1 MSNQVKLDAFVKE
14 NISKNMEGIQGPY
27 DLPEG
32 WKWVRLE
39 ECCKINPSKSEV
51 KNLPDN
57 LQVTFVPMTAVN
69 ENTGRIENPEI
80 RLLGGVRKGYT
91 YFKEGDILFA
101 KITPCME
108 NGKSAIARSL
118 INGIGFGST
127 EFHVLRP
134 TRDVCAEWI
143 HFYIRQKWFREEAA
157 RNMTGS
163 VGQQR
168 VPVEFLKKAIIPLP
182 PLKEQKRIISRL
194 EQLVSRAEEAK
205 RLRKLAREE
214 AEKIMQAALNKVFSR
229 AKEEEWKWA
238 KLGTLLIKKP
248 QYGLT
253 ARSSQEKKEVRY
265 IRISDVN
272 DHGELKDDD
281 PRFLDLT
288 SEEYEKYKLEEN
300 DILIARSGSVGR
312 VYLHRPIKQKC
323 VFASYLIRFKID
335 SNKLLPKFFFY
346 FGLSSLYRE
355 FVENTLRKVAQPN
368 INAKEYCKLK
378 VPLPHLK
385 EQEEIVVYLDRING
399 IRKIVSG
406 IQQKTEEEL
415 EKLIP
420 SILDKAFRGGL

>member
-1 MSNQVKLDAFVKE
+1 MSHITGTRQPRVIIDTF
-14 NISKNMEGIQGPY
+14 
-27 DLPEG
+27 
-32 WKWVRLE
+32 LE
-39 ECCKINPSKSEV
+39 YP
-51 KNLPDN
+51 
-57 LQVTFVPMTAVN
+57 
-69 ENTGRIENPEI
+69 
-80 RLLGGVRKGYT
+80 
-91 YFKEGDILFA
+91 
-101 KITPCME
+101 
-108 NGKSAIARSL
+108 
-118 INGIGFGST
+118 
-127 EFHVLRP
+127 
-134 TRDVCAEWI
+134 
-143 HFYIRQKWFREEAA
+143 
-157 RNMTGS
+157 
-163 VGQQR
+163 
-168 VPVEFLKKAIIPLP
+168 IPLP
-182 PLKEQKRIISRL
+182 PLEEQKRIVSRL
-194 EQLVSRAEEAK
+194 EQLISRAEEAR
-205 RLRKLAREE
+205 RLRKLAKEE
-214 AEKIMQAALNKVFSR
+214 ADKIMQAALNKVFSR
-229 AKEEEWKWA
+229 AKEEEWEWA

-288 SEEYEKYKLEEN
+288 SEEYEKYKVEEN

-323 VFASYLIRFKID
+323 VFASYLIRFKLD

-368 INAKEYCKLK
+368 INAKEYCKLE
-378 VPLPHLK
+378 VPLLPLK
-385 EQEEIVVYLDRING
+385 EQEKIVAYLDRING

>member
-1 MSNQVKLDAFVKE
+1 VTKALREYVAYYLRRKETVNFAMSHITGTRQPRVIIDIF
-14 NISKNMEGIQGPY
+14 
-27 DLPEG
+27 
-32 WKWVRLE
+32 LE
-39 ECCKINPSKSEV
+39 YP
-51 KNLPDN
+51 
-57 LQVTFVPMTAVN
+57 
-69 ENTGRIENPEI
+69 
-80 RLLGGVRKGYT
+80 
-91 YFKEGDILFA
+91 
-101 KITPCME
+101 
-108 NGKSAIARSL
+108 
-118 INGIGFGST
+118 
-127 EFHVLRP
+127 
-134 TRDVCAEWI
+134 
-143 HFYIRQKWFREEAA
+143 
-157 RNMTGS
+157 
-163 VGQQR
+163 
-168 VPVEFLKKAIIPLP
+168 IPLP
-182 PLKEQKRIISRL
+182 ALEEQKRIVSRL
-194 EQLVSRAEEAK
+194 EQLISRAEEAR
-205 RLRKLAREE
+205 RLRKLAKEE
-214 AEKIMQAALNKVFSR
+214 ADKIMQAALNKVFSR
-229 AKEEEWKWA
+229 AKEEEWEWA

-288 SEEYEKYKLEEN
+288 SEEYEKYKVEEN

-323 VFASYLIRFKID
+323 VFASYLIRFKLD

-368 INAKEYCKLK
+368 INAKEYCKLE
-378 VPLPHLK
+378 VPLLPLK
-385 EQEEIVVYLDRING
+385 EQEKIVAYLDRING